1 MEVQLR
7 KTAET
12 TFLALALWREARGE
26 SLDAKRGVACCIL
39 NRVKKPCWWGTDILS
54 VLFKKWQFSSLTAPG
69 DKQLTTYPTADDTQ
83 FEICMQIA
91 RDAVNGSIMNPVPG
105 ADSYYD
111 VSISAPVWATS
122 KTFVRQIGRIIFHN
136 TDHDIEK

>member
-1 MEVQLR
+1 MEPQLR
-7 KTAET
+7 KTAEI
-12 TFLALALWREARGE
+12 TFLALTIWREARGE
-26 SLDAKRGVACCIL
+26 SGDAKRGVACCIL

-69 DKQLTTYPTADDTQ
+69 DKQLTTYPSSDDEQ
-83 FEICMQIA
+83 FGICMQIA
-91 RDAVNGSIMNPVPG
+91 RDAVIGSIANPVPG

-111 VSISAPVWATS
+111 ISISPPAWAS
-122 KTFVRQIGRIIFHN
+122 QSTFVRQIGRIVFHN